1 MIAAT
6 RHLSDRYELGLAGAP
21 GIDAGYYSQFVA
33 HAGVKVVFGETYPL
47 LAHATAALVTSGT
60 ATLETALFGVPQVV
74 CYETPLPRLV
84 GWLRRHVLKVP
95 YVSLVNLIAGR
106 EVVRELVAD
115 SFTVSNIRRELDGIL
130 PGGAG
135 RQAMMDGY
143 DEVKRLLGDSDAP
156 GNAARIMVE
165 LLGRVQPRL

>member
-1 MIAAT
+1 M
-6 RHLSDRYELGLAGAP
+6 
-21 GIDAGYYSQFVA
+21 
-33 HAGVKVVFGETYPL
+33 
-47 LAHATAALVTSGT
+47 
-60 ATLETALFGVPQVV
+60 
-74 CYETPLPRLV
+74 
-84 GWLRRHVLKVP
+84 
-95 YVSLVNLIAGR
+95 
-106 EVVRELVAD
+106 RELVAD
-115 SFTVSNIRRELDGIL
+115 SFAVSNIRRELDGIL

>member
-1 MIAAT
+1 M
-6 RHLSDRYELGLAGAP
+6 R
-21 GIDAGYYSQFVA
+21 
-33 HAGVKVVFGETYPL
+33 
-47 LAHATAALVTSGT
+47 
-60 ATLETALFGVPQVV
+60 
-74 CYETPLPRLV
+74 RLV

>member
-1 MIAAT
+1 MKQEIKVKSLDEFGSLFV
-6 RHLSDRYELGLAGAP
+6 HVVSPSD
-21 GIDAGYYSQFVA
+21 SN
-33 HAGVKVVFGETYPL
+33 VV
-47 LAHATAALVTSGT
+47 V
-60 ATLETALFGVPQVV
+60 Q
-74 CYETPLPRLV
+74 
-84 GWLRRHVLKVP
+84 
-95 YVSLVNLIAGR
+95 LINR
-106 EVVRELVAD
+106 SDKPVRELVAD

-165 LLGRVQPRL
+165 LLGRVQPHL